1 MSPSCQH
8 HSDGGMGAVWHQSCV
23 GLERG
28 CPRVI
33 AEQGSSTGHAEL
45 LLTRDSHGGR
55 LPAICKD

>member
-23 GLERG
+23 GLEGG

-33 AEQGSSTGHAEL
+33 AEQGSSTGH
-45 LLTRDSHGGR
+45 GR
-55 LPAICKD
+55 AAVDEGQPWR